1 MNVAVVIVSVIGII
15 VCMAVVFVIAL
26 LMNGQNFDDDDDAE
40 QEKYLREY
48 AERKRQKELKKQLKS
63 EDHNVGCL

>member
-15 VCMAVVFVIAL
+15 VCMAVVFVITL

-48 AERKRQKELKKQLKS
+48 AERKRQKELKKRMKS